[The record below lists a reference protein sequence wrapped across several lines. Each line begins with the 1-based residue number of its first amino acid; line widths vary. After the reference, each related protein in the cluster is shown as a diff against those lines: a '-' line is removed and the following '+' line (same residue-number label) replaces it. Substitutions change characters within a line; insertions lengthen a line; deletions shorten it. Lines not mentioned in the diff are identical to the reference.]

1 MAATPL
7 DTRYY
12 RTHALMSA
20 TKDGMWLPKW
30 QGNSKQSH
38 TQLISQ
44 RTMYYLLEKSA
55 EKATKIFHC
64 KYMLVATSGQSR
76 DSTSAAIETH

>member
-1 MAATPL
+1 MTAIE
-7 DTRYY
+7 DE
-12 RTHALMSA
+12 
-20 TKDGMWLPKW
+20 MWLPKW

-38 TQLISQ
+38 TQLLSQ

-55 EKATKIFHC
+55 EKAATIFLC

-76 DSTSAAIETH
+76 DSTSAAIETN